1 MKFEYRE
8 TQGGYLAELAY
19 ENQKEYFKTGVLE
32 NVLENVL
39 EKELSSREK
48 EIIQIISENSR
59 ITQNEISEKIGI
71 APQNIRKYITKL
83 KQKGLLLRIGPDKGG
98 YWEVN
103 NNIDMHR

>member
-1 MKFEYRE
+1 MKFNYRE

-19 ENQKEYFKTGVLE
+19 ENQKEYIKTDMLENVLE
-32 NVLENVL
+32 NMLENVL
-39 EKELSSREK
+39 EKELSIREK

-103 NNIDMHR
+103 N